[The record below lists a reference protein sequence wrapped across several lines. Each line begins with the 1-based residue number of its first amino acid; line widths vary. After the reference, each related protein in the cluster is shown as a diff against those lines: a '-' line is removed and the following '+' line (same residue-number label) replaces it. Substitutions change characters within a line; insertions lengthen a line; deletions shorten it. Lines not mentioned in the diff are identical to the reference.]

1 MKALRKGIWL
11 ALIGMMSIEAGT
23 MLGVLALYLCAGAG
37 YYL

>member
-1 MKALRKGIWL
+1 MKAVRKGIWL

-23 MLGVLALYLCAGAG
+23 MLGVLALSLCVGPG